1 MGERSVSR
9 VTTQSH
15 GGVNPMNHTSRH
27 KTDLN
32 IFYTELNVITF
43 DKIGGADYSKE
54 F

>member
-32 IFYTELNVITF
+32 IFYTELNVKTF
-43 DKIGGADYSKE
+43 AKIGGSDYSKE